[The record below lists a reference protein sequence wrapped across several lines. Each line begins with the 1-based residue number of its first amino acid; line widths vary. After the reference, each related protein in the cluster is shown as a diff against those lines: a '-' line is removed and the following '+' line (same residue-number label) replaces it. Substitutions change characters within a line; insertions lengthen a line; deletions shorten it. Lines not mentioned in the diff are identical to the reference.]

1 MIYLLL
7 AILSSAMISIIM
19 RLSSGKINADL
30 SMLATNYFIC
40 TLLSAITANFQLALP
55 QVEGFGTTIF
65 LGIISGGLYLGGFM
79 LFQANTNKYGV
90 VLSSVF
96 MKLGLLV
103 PIVASVL
110 IFREVPGVLQIAG
123 FCIAILAIVLINR
136 PEGKG
141 KKTLGVGLI
150 LNLLLCGFADVMAKF
165 FDALAPQSLSAQYLF
180 YTFAVAF
187 ALCFI
192 LVVRKKERPGLREF
206 LFGALIGIPNFFSA
220 KFLVASLAELPAV
233 VVYPTFSVG
242 TLLIVTL
249 MGVIAFRERLRKLQ
263 WLALGA
269 IILALILLNI

>member
-90 VLSSVF
+90 VLSSVC

-110 IFREVPGVLQIAG
+110 IFREVPGLSVVLG
-123 FCIAILAIVLINR
+123 
-136 PEGKG
+136 
-141 KKTLGVGLI
+141 
-150 LNLLLCGFADVMAKF
+150 
-165 FDALAPQSLSAQYLF
+165 
-180 YTFAVAF
+180 
-187 ALCFI
+187 
-192 LVVRKKERPGLREF
+192 
-206 LFGALIGIPNFFSA
+206 GALTIFGIALYS
-220 KFLVASLAELPAV
+220 
-233 VVYPTFSVG
+233 
-242 TLLIVTL
+242 
-249 MGVIAFRERLRKLQ
+249 RESET
-263 WLALGA
+263 
-269 IILALILLNI
+269 